1 MIVNTFGALCIVLAL
16 INISLTI
23 TLVESERIYLIFWM
37 LLGTVP
43 IVIFAALIYNLSS
56 SIEMIFNEVMRKSS

>member
-1 MIVNTFGALCIVLAL
+1 MIVNTFGALCVVLVL